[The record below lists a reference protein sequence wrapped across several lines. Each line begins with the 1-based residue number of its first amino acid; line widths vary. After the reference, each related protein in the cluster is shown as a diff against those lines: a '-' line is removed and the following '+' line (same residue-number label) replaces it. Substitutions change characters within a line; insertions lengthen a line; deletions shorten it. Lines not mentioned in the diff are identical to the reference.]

1 MQVHHS
7 ISVTYASICA
17 TYAWTYDFEN
27 IPEEIKV
34 LARPRTLR
42 TEGVKTVCLKD
53 KIQSMD
59 AREAKEK
66 VGEFIKSFF
75 ETVWGEVVL
84 HCFPLHFVPEI
95 FPEVQLYTNL

>member
-1 MQVHHS
+1 
-7 ISVTYASICA
+7 
-17 TYAWTYDFEN
+17 
-27 IPEEIKV
+27 
-34 LARPRTLR
+34 
-42 TEGVKTVCLKD
+42 
-53 KIQSMD
+53 MD

-84 HCFPLHFVPEI
+84 YCFPLHFVPEI